1 MSERNKPHNGR
12 DGDGNFR
19 VKQVDLD
26 DVRTDPHGEDFIRD
40 DVRQG
45 GAVADIGALAGE
57 RAAEIGRRIEE
68 NREDVGKTVNGF
80 TDSLLPRPPR

>member
-12 DGDGNFR
+12 DSDGNFR

-26 DVRTDPHGEDFIRD
+26 EVITDPEGEDIIRD

-45 GAVADIGALAGE
+45 GAVADIGALAGQ
-57 RAAEIGRRIEE
+57 RAAEIGRRIAE
-68 NREDVGKTVNGF
+68 NREDVRKLAEDG
-80 TDSLLPRPPR
+80 

>member
-12 DGDGNFR
+12 DSDGNFR

-26 DVRTDPHGEDFIRD
+26 DVR
-40 DVRQG
+40 QG
-45 GAVADIGALAGE
+45 GAVADTGALAGQ

-68 NREDVGKTVNGF
+68 NQENVRKLADGGESVN
-80 TDSLLPRPPR
+80 R

>member
-19 VKQVDLD
+19 VRQVDVD
-26 DVRTDPHGEDFIRD
+26 DVQTDPNGEDFLRD

-45 GAVADIGALAGE
+45 GAVADTGALAGE
-57 RAAEIGRRIEE
+57 RAAELGRRIEE
-68 NREDVGKTVNGF
+68 NRENVRK
-80 TDSLLPRPPR
+80 LAEER

>member
-12 DGDGNFR
+12 DSDGNFR

-26 DVRTDPHGEDFIRD
+26 EVITDPDGEDIIRD

-45 GAVADIGALAGE
+45 GAVADIGARAGQ

-68 NREDVGKTVNGF
+68 NREDVRKLAEDG
-80 TDSLLPRPPR
+80 

>member
-12 DGDGNFR
+12 DSDGNFR
-19 VKQVDLD
+19 VRQVDLD
-26 DVRTDPHGEDFIRD
+26 DVITDPEGEDIIRD

-45 GAVADIGALAGE
+45 GAVADTGALAGQ

-68 NREDVGKTVNGF
+68 NREDVRKLADGE
-80 TDSLLPRPPR
+80 

>member
-12 DGDGNFR
+12 DSDGNFR

-26 DVRTDPHGEDFIRD
+26 EVITDPEGEDIIRD

-45 GAVADIGALAGE
+45 GAVADIGALAGQ

-68 NREDVGKTVNGF
+68 NREDVRKLAEDG
-80 TDSLLPRPPR
+80 

>member
-12 DGDGNFR
+12 DADGNFR

-26 DVRTDPHGEDFIRD
+26 DVQTDPDGVDILRD

-45 GAVADIGALAGE
+45 GAVADTGALAGD
-57 RAAEIGRRIEE
+57 RAAEIGRQVEE
-68 NREDVGKTVNGF
+68 NRENVRRLADG
-80 TDSLLPRPPR
+80 